1 MKFRQ
6 FEFRLFSK
14 VKSKKKK
21 KQKYSSSN
29 HLNDTKV
36 EKNFLCDESY
46 SDYCGS
52 RSCLSSNSS
61 LNDSFH
67 LQTWSQ
73 RGHFAY
79 SGQTLFSE
87 LTIKT
92 YCHSCPCELC
102 QPCECISSALCTH
115 SECVQKP
122 VILLSDADSLDV
134 GTPNTIPKTRSRI
147 KTNPWLPSPKATTNE
162 SSTET
167 IVFTDTSPSISS
179 TGSFIG
185 QFYGRRCYSEGLQLP
200 LDFYKDPV
208 TKELSQEGNE
218 VFMDK
223 CIVGDSRNNSSG
235 NCIIQECIKL
245 SNLNTQKKT
254 SLKEFLL
261 FDTDTPSSGSS
272 SPVCEKFDLADNLQY
287 TINFQYEDD
296 VNDLLDNYVLPRDE
310 TFLSIKDLMEEED
323 CDRTSESWDQKEDI
337 CDKIKE
343 SRSQTFDGSRKFS
356 EIKSSSTLDEEE
368 LTSEDMAFYNETYMQ
383 ESIDTGY
390 ASLTMDSECYSED
403 DFESFQDEL
412 EWDDEEHCM
421 GNVQC
426 SSLDWDYSTDFHIER
441 DITLCRNVDDLE
453 VRPSAEENLKLR
465 PRSRSL
471 ADIELSLDEKV
482 KQLREEK
489 LFVQQKIREAQE
501 EDFIRRKQLVL
512 FQKHGDSEKREILLQ
527 TLRHLRDRL
536 DNQTRRLQS
545 SYDTVLAIQKR
556 FSKRHLTLPIVETCL

>member
-6 FEFRLFSK
+6 FEFRLFPK

-29 HLNDTKV
+29 HLNNTKV
-36 EKNFLCDESY
+36 EKNLFCEESY
-46 SDYCGS
+46 SDYCES
-52 RSCLSSNSS
+52 RSCLSSSSS

-67 LQTWSQ
+67 VQTWGQ

-79 SGQTLFSE
+79 SGKALFSE

-102 QPCECISSALCTH
+102 QPYECISLSTQ

-122 VILLSDADSLDV
+122 VILLSDVDSLDI

-162 SSTET
+162 YPTEVIALTDKSSR
-167 IVFTDTSPSISS
+167 ISS
-179 TGSFIG
+179 SRSFIG
-185 QFYGRRCYSEGLQLP
+185 HFYGGRCYSDGLQLP
-200 LDFYKDPV
+200 LDFHKEPV
-208 TKELSQEGNE
+208 TEEISKESNKCTVSESQ
-218 VFMDK
+218 
-223 CIVGDSRNNSSG
+223 NNSSG
-235 NCIIQECIKL
+235 NCILQECIKL
-245 SNLNTQKKT
+245 SNLNTQKRF
-254 SLKEFLL
+254 SLKEFLS
-261 FDTDTPSSGSS
+261 FDTDALSSGSS
-272 SPVCEKFDLADNLQY
+272 SPVCEEFDLAGNLQY
-287 TINFQYEDD
+287 TINFQYEEE
-296 VNDLLDNYVLPRDE
+296 VNDLLDNHVLPRDG
-310 TFLSIKDLMEEED
+310 TFLSIKDLLEEGD
-323 CDRTSESWDQKEDI
+323 CDKTSENLDQKEEI
-337 CDKIKE
+337 CDKNKE
-343 SRSQTFDGSRKFS
+343 SHTQDYDGSQTFS
-356 EIKSSSTLDEEE
+356 EINTFHSTLHEKA
-368 LTSEDMAFYNETYMQ
+368 LSFEDMTFYNETYMQ
-383 ESIDTGY
+383 ESTDTGY

-412 EWDDEEHCM
+412 EWDDDDEHL
-421 GNVQC
+421 QC
-426 SSLDWDYSTDFHIER
+426 SSMDWDYSTDFPIER
-441 DITLCRNVDDLE
+441 DSTLCRIVVADDLE

-471 ADIELSLDEKV
+471 AEIELSLDEKV

-501 EDFIRRKQLVL
+501 EDFIRRKQIVL

-527 TLRHLRDRL
+527 TLRHLKDRL
-536 DNQTRRLQS
+536 ENQTRRLQS

-556 FSKRHLTLPIVETCL
+556 FSKRRLTLPIVETCL